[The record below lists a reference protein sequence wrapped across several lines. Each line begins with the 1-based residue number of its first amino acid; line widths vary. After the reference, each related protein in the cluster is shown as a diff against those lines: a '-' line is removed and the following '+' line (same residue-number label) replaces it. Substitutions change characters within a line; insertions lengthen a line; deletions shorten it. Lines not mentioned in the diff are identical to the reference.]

1 MIAVLAAVFLA
12 ATGPG
17 TAMPTAPTEA
27 EMAVQRMDGQR
38 FWAIMDRSAVHEADP
53 EAQLDA
59 LRAELEAL
67 PAEEV
72 LAFSHAFEAQLE
84 RAYTWD
90 LWAVAYIAHG
100 GASDDGF
107 EYFRR
112 WMVSK
117 GQVFFERLL
126 AHPDDLAGLLA
137 DDIEGV
143 LEFEEVPYVTYEVW
157 SEKTGQPVADMPAE
171 MASMTLDRQP
181 RGEPFDEDPEQLE
194 RRFPNTWARFGNA
207 PLG

>member
-12 ATGPG
+12 TTGPG
-17 TAMPTAPTEA
+17 ATTPTPPTEA
-27 EMAVQRMDGQR
+27 AVAMQQMDAQR
-38 FWAIMDRSAVHEADP
+38 FWGIMDRTAVHEADP

-59 LRAELEAL
+59 LREEMDTLTAA
-67 PAEEV
+67 EV
-72 LAFSHAFEAQLE
+72 LAFRNTFEAQLE

-112 WMVSK
+112 WMVSR
-117 GQVFFERLL
+117 GQAVFEQLL

-137 DDIEGV
+137 GDMEGV
-143 LEFEEVPYVTYEVW
+143 LEFEEILYVTDEVW
-157 SEKTGQPVADMPAE
+157 SDKTDQGIEDMPIE
-171 MASMTLDRQP
+171 MASMTIGRQP